1 MERKGRFSVTG
12 IGSVSLLMIWVVL
25 CLVVFS
31 ILTVVT
37 ATRDYRFTQTLADH
51 TTAYYQAVSQ
61 ANETLAAVD
70 KCLAQAPQEGF
81 ETAVRRALPE
91 GVTVQEEEETL
102 YLSFQTFLD
111 DTQALFVSL
120 RVNRPDSAEFSA
132 GHRYAIVSW
141 REGAVTDWQ
150 GDNTLTLL
158 G

>member
-1 MERKGRFSVTG
+1 
-12 IGSVSLLMIWVVL
+12 MIWVVL
-25 CLVVFS
+25 CLVVLS

-37 ATRDYRFTQTLADH
+37 ATRDYRFTQTLSDH

-61 ANETLAAVD
+61 ANETLADVD
-70 KCLAQAPQEGF
+70 ECLAQAPQEGF

-91 GVTVQEEEETL
+91 SVTVQEEEETL
-102 YLSFQTFLD
+102 YLSFQTALD

-132 GHRYAIVSW
+132 GHRYTIVSW

-150 GDNTLTLL
+150 GDNTLTLM

>member
-61 ANETLAAVD
+61 ANETLAVVD
-70 KCLAQAPQEGF
+70 ECLAQAPLEGF
-81 ETAVRRALPE
+81 EAAVRAALPE
-91 GVTVQEEEETL
+91 SVTAQEEEGTL
-102 YLSFQTFLD
+102 YLAFRTALD

-132 GHRYAIVSW
+132 GQRYTIVSW